1 VSFGSDVYR
10 FIFAA
15 KNRTEQAD
23 RAFRE
28 SVMTFRRMT
37 LKESEQVK
45 PLHLKIVTVAPDDT
59 VEKFAR
65 RMGTSDRSLERFRVL
80 NGLGAHD
87 RLKAGEKVKLAVE

>member
-1 VSFGSDVYR
+1 
-10 FIFAA
+10 
-15 KNRTEQAD
+15 
-23 RAFRE
+23 
-28 SVMTFRRMT
+28 MT

-59 VEKFAR
+59 VEKLAR